1 MTQIIPMKDL
11 RDTNKICEMCRAA
24 DGPIFV
30 TKNGYGELVIMSMQ
44 TYEDMRISEIHDKI
58 LNGQQ
63 QIREGKYVDGP
74 SFMEELKKEYV
85 K

>member
-11 RDTNKICEMCRAA
+11 RDTNKICEMCRAT
-24 DGPIFV
+24 DEPIFV

-44 TYEDMRISEIHDKI
+44 TYEKLMISDIHDKI

-63 QIREGKYVDGP
+63 QIKEGKYVDGP
-74 SFMEELKKEYV
+74 GFMEDLKKEYV